1 MENKLKPLFPT
12 APATEGVKEHFLDQT
27 LQFQQLMM
35 MYNCAIREV
44 RTKVEVLNDDL
55 STRYN
60 RNPIQFIT
68 SRIKKPLSIV
78 EKLQR
83 KGQEISVEAIVS
95 TLNDVAGIRIICSFI
110 DDIYAVAEMLIAQ
123 DDIKLIEVKDYI
135 ANPKENGYRSLHL
148 IVEVPVFFS
157 DRKRPMRVEVQ
168 IRTIAMDF
176 WASLEHQL
184 KYKHDINQPEEIAKE
199 LKECADVI
207 SQTDAKMLSIKNKIY
222 TEDYTLINT
231 GEQVSRLP
239 FK

>member
-1 MENKLKPLFPT
+1 M